1 MRNALAGPRALGI
14 LFLVPPISLCV
25 NFNHLIGRC
34 CTIQLCPK
42 SPWVYSEC
50 ILSPSLTLGIRGGQ
64 GETLVPPTA
73 VAGGD
78 EGFVFEF
85 EASDNNNSG

>member
-1 MRNALAGPRALGI
+1 MDNRLLMSMARFDAPTVALTTLSSAHFLAL
-14 LFLVPPISLCV
+14 SC
-25 NFNHLIGRC
+25 H
-34 CTIQLCPK
+34 
-42 SPWVYSEC
+42 
-50 ILSPSLTLGIRGGQ
+50 GGQ

>member
-1 MRNALAGPRALGI
+1 MLASTA
-14 LFLVPPISLCV
+14 V
-25 NFNHLIGRC
+25 H
-34 CTIQLCPK
+34 T
-42 SPWVYSEC
+42 
-50 ILSPSLTLGIRGGQ
+50 GIRGGQ

-78 EGFVFEF
+78 DGFVFEF